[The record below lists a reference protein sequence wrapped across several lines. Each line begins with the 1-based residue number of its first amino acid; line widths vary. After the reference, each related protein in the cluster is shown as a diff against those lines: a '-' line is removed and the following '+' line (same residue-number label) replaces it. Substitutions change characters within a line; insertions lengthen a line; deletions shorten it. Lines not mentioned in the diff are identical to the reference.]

1 MDGVYITC
9 HVNGSLKLYFRIQ
22 ILRKKIIL
30 AYGNGF
36 SSMTYQR
43 KVVKV
48 VLPLL
53 QESQVNSR
61 RDTR

>member
-1 MDGVYITC
+1 VDGLNITC

-22 ILRKKIIL
+22 VLRKKIYL
-30 AYGNGF
+30 GYDNVF

-43 KVVKV
+43 KVGKV